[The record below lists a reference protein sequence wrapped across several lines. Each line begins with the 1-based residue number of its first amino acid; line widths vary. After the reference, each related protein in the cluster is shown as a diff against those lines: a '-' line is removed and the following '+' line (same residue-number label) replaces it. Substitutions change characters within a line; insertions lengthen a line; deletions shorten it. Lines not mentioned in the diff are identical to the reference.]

1 MNRKVKR
8 LIAVLAVIAMAAM
21 CIPAMANVDDVDTKA
36 VVGTNLSDFSTTD
49 VYGEPY
55 DGSIFGEYELTILNM
70 WATWCGPCI
79 TELPHLQSLY
89 ENYQDRGVN
98 VMGLLAIDST
108 STVQAAITMMEN
120 KGLTYPTLIPDDTL
134 LGIMDQCMYIPD
146 TFVVDKEG
154 NVLEWVVG
162 GMSYQQFVNLV
173 EKWLPGE
180 EPTPTPVQPTATPV
194 QPTATPV
201 QPTATPDQPTPPP
214 QSGDLIFGEY
224 FEENPTDWALVDA
237 DGDGHDWYW
246 FTNEGLTTG
255 LMEAYEGMGIMVS
268 ASYDNPSFS
277 ALTPDNYLIS
287 PDIAIPAN
295 AAEAYLSWYAA
306 AQDPAWFSEHY
317 SVLVGPAGST
327 NPADFTDV
335 IHTETLSSASWVN
348 RTADLTDYAGE
359 TVRIAFRHHD
369 ATDMFVMKL
378 DQVEVFAEAGE
389 VPTPTPEQPTP
400 TPGECTSPTPEQP
413 EDPTPTLELP
423 TPTPGQP
430 AETTP
435 KPQDPP
441 KAGGVSLAIVGAAV
455 AALGAAGII
464 TRRKRS

>member
-1 MNRKVKR
+1 M
-8 LIAVLAVIAMAAM
+8 
-21 CIPAMANVDDVDTKA
+21 
-36 VVGTNLSDFSTTD
+36 
-49 VYGEPY
+49 
-55 DGSIFGEYELTILNM
+55 
-70 WATWCGPCI
+70 
-79 TELPHLQSLY
+79 
-89 ENYQDRGVN
+89 
-98 VMGLLAIDST
+98 
-108 STVQAAITMMEN
+108 
-120 KGLTYPTLIPDDTL
+120 
-134 LGIMDQCMYIPD
+134 
-146 TFVVDKEG
+146 
-154 NVLEWVVG
+154 
-162 GMSYQQFVNLV
+162 
-173 EKWLPGE
+173 
-180 EPTPTPVQPTATPV
+180 QPTATPV

-348 RTADLTDYAGE
+348 RTADLSDYAGE